1 MANFMLFDV
10 EINWLVSAFRLIF
23 AFLDAVVYSFI
34 AFLFRAIFN
43 LANFELIGFYE
54 ILEKRVY
61 VILGIFMLFKV
72 TISIITYLVNPDKL
86 NDKEQGV
93 GKLVTRILT
102 VLIMLIALP
111 TVFGLMTEFQNKVL
125 PVIPRVIMGTNSTLK
140 SENVS
145 GIVTEMST
153 TMLDGFAHAKEG
165 CGETKISD
173 PWQMLT
179 HINDPCND
187 TDQKHIYKYDY
198 LPIVSTVVGGLMCY
212 VLFSLSIS
220 VAIRAFK
227 LIILRMLAP
236 VPVVSYIDPKSSKD
250 GMFSKWTKTFINVW
264 AELFIHIGLIYFI
277 VYIINFLLS
286 GQAWLG
292 FFDGLSG
299 PWAVIDGIVLLA
311 FLIIGLLMFAKSAP
325 KFIMDALGIKSTG
338 SFTRMLGMGATAI
351 GGIGAARSSFRA
363 RQDYDAEHSGNT
375 KLSTFKNA
383 GASLLNG
390 LRSGMDGGNAI
401 LTSDKPTLK
410 TGYDAQT
417 KYNSKNLSDI
427 HSGIGLFDRM
437 SAVTT
442 GLLSGSTPLDDLDR
456 KIASAKAKSS
466 TAKQVKDYII
476 AEGKK
481 KAADRQ
487 VTLDNFFGTGHH
499 LTLSLDDLNESV
511 AYANSTDGD
520 GHITLVDS
528 TGQRH
533 VVATSSSLAG
543 KLQGDTEEATGRIY
557 SKLVEDGVIT
567 DGGGLVP
574 LRQTLADSLGVDVEA
589 LRNYQFIDSQGQTR
603 TIDLY
608 HDPSQIKKI
617 EKSNQTEAFSIENS
631 AQYSEAKKIYGKK

>member
-10 EINWLVSAFRLIF
+10 EINWLVSAFRLLF
-23 AFLDAVVYSFI
+23 AFLDAIVYSFI

-54 ILEKRVY
+54 ILEQRVY

-86 NDKEQGV
+86 SDKEQGV

-111 TVFGLMTEFQNKVL
+111 TVFSLMTEFQNKVL

-140 SENVS
+140 SEDVS

-179 HINDPCND
+179 HINDPCNE

-198 LPIVSTVVGGLMCY
+198 LPIVSTVVGVLMCY

-277 VYIINFLLS
+277 VYIIDFLLS

-311 FLIIGLLMFAKSAP
+311 FLIIGLLMFARSAP

-338 SFTRMLGMGATAI
+338 SFAKMLGMGAAAL
-351 GGIGAARSSFRA
+351 GGIGAARSAFRA
-363 RQDYDAEHSGNT
+363 RQEYDQENRPGENHRLRN
-375 KLSTFKNA
+375 L
-383 GASLLNG
+383 GASLFNG
-390 LRSGMDGGNAI
+390 LGAVATGGNAV
-401 LTSDKPTLK
+401 LSSDKPNLM
-410 TGYDAQT
+410 TGYDAQAKSNAT
-417 KYNSKNLSDI
+417 MLSRINAGSTLGGRLGAMGQMLIAGETTADMNERVIKNMEAFNKALGAIGSRAKDEMVKQDWTQSI
-427 HSGIGLFDRM
+427 IGKQRADGSWDYFMNDTSG
-437 SAVTT
+437 SAVTGAINYKDFMARKNAAASSGLDKFEIQT
-442 GLLSGSTPLDDLDR
+442 TSGMVQISMADAERYQGLLLKG
-456 KIASAKAKSS
+456 
-466 TAKQVKDYII
+466 
-476 AEGKK
+476 
-481 KAADRQ
+481 
-487 VTLDNFFGTGHH
+487 
-499 LTLSLDDLNESV
+499 NESNYIERTISGGDHEDAV
-511 AYANSTDGD
+511 MVSLEQDANEKSTIPGFKVTDR
-520 GHITLVDS
+520 DS
-528 TGQRH
+528 VKQTQDQLNIDTTKLQRDNVRH
-533 VVATSSSLAG
+533 VANRRG
-543 KLQGDTEEATGRIY
+543 QGNKG
-557 SKLVEDGVIT
+557 
-567 DGGGLVP
+567 
-574 LRQTLADSLGVDVEA
+574 
-589 LRNYQFIDSQGQTR
+589 N
-603 TIDLY
+603 
-608 HDPSQIKKI
+608 
-617 EKSNQTEAFSIENS
+617 
-631 AQYSEAKKIYGKK
+631 